1 MFEYLKGILTEVMSD
16 AAVLEVQGIGY
27 KLYMANPYRLNG
39 QKGQEVKIWVHQSFS
54 QEAVRLYGFY
64 TSEEKTLFLRLI
76 SVSGIGPKS
85 AISILSLGD
94 HAGFVQAIEAE
105 DIKFLTKFPGVGKK
119 TAQQIILDLKEKL
132 GEFTGNLSDLPR
144 EEVIVTENPVVI
156 ELRAALT
163 NLGYSSRE
171 ISRVVKQVDFTQVT
185 DTAEAIRIALRFITS
200 Q

>member
-105 DIKFLTKFPGVGKK
+105 DIKSLTKFPGVGKK

-156 ELRAALT
+156 ELQAALAS
-163 NLGYSSRE
+163 LGYSSRE